1 MKRLFPR
8 PAGYAFLLAG
18 LVSLAGCGDPT
29 LRSEIGPTIDA
40 LSFEP
45 PAAARARAAAAETGR
60 TSGAVAPRG
69 RPEIFLARGAA
80 VVPSRPPGVQR
91 TPDGVQVSL
100 DGADVKE
107 AVRVV
112 LGDILRR
119 PFTIDPRVSG
129 TVTLSTAGPVA
140 ERDLLL
146 VLETALRMVGAGLAE
161 SGPGY
166 IVAPAEELVGRSEI
180 RTIGGTQ
187 PPLVAPGTGATVVPL
202 RHISATTA
210 AQFVQPL
217 LNKPEDIRVDAA
229 SNLLLITG
237 TAAERQ
243 AALDTLA
250 ILDADWLANRSVG
263 IFPLQYA
270 TPEALVPELEAL
282 FAEPIPPGTGQRPTV
297 QFLPIARL
305 NAVLALTGSP
315 SQMLQVEQWVA
326 RLDRGRTA
334 GPQFFVYELK
344 HANAEDA
351 AKLLGELF
359 GEGAGGAG
367 TPTPATPPSLMGL
380 GAPPESRQGSE
391 EPATG
396 PSALAAQAE
405 RPSVLAPKLPGGL
418 KVVANKANN
427 AVVVRATP
435 AVWEQVEATLRRIDS
450 APPQVLIEA
459 TIAEVL
465 LNDALRYGVQYFIE
479 AGNFRFGFNNTTAS
493 ASGATNFRN
502 LEPLARVPGFNFIF
516 TGGDTN
522 ITIDALSQV
531 TDVRVLSAPSVVV
544 RDGAEA
550 VLTVGD
556 EVPITTRTAV
566 SVENPL
572 APTVSSIE
580 YRDTGVILQVKPRI
594 NSAGVVALEIA
605 QEVSRVV
612 DTGQSSTTTPTP
624 TIQQRRIKSRVDV
637 LDGQTVVLGG
647 LIQEGEERGRDRVP
661 VLGDIPVLG
670 NLFGATRTE
679 QRRTELIVFITP
691 RVMRNAEDARDISEE
706 LRARMRA
713 LRARSLGG
721 PLPPPAPPR
730 AAAPAP
736 PATAAAPRP
745 ASTQP
750 PSPALPAFPAEAAPP
765 PAPVE
770 PVPAER
776 APLGPRPAE
785 PAAPPRLAAVAGE
798 PVPLPR
804 PRPYELPELA
814 PPPARPD
821 AFIAA
826 LKTAAR

>member
-1 MKRLFPR
+1 MGRLVRPR
-8 PAGYAFLLAG
+8 AGYALLLAG
-18 LVSLAGCGDPT
+18 LFALAGCGDPT

-45 PAAARARAAAAETGR
+45 PARPRAAPGDGQRTG
-60 TSGAVAPRG
+60 APQG
-69 RPEIFLARGAA
+69 RPRPEVFLARGAVA
-80 VVPSRPPGVQR
+80 LAPRPPGVQR
-91 TPDGVQVSL
+91 TPDGVQVNL
-100 DGADVKE
+100 DGAEVKE

-161 SGPGY
+161 SGPGFV
-166 IVAPAEELVGRSEI
+166 VAPAEELVGRSEL
-180 RTIGGTQ
+180 RPIGGTQ

-202 RHISATTA
+202 RHISAQTA

-217 LNKPEDIRVDAA
+217 LNKPEDIRVDPS

-250 ILDADWLANRSVG
+250 VLDADWLANRSVG

-270 TPEALVPELEAL
+270 TPEALIPELEAL
-282 FAEPIPPGTGQRPTV
+282 FAEALPPGTGQRPAV

-315 SQMLQVEQWVA
+315 AQMLQVEQWVG

-351 AKLLGELF
+351 AKLLTELF
-359 GEGAGGAG
+359 GEAGGAA
-367 TPTPATPPSLMGL
+367 PAAVATPPSLLGL
-380 GAPPESRQGSE
+380 GAPPEGRPVPE
-391 EPATG
+391 EPPTG
-396 PSALAAQAE
+396 PAALAAQEARSPTV
-405 RPSVLAPKLPGGL
+405 RPAGSGGI
-418 KVVANKANN
+418 KVVANKATN

-435 AVWEQVEATLRRIDS
+435 AVWEQVEATLRRIDT

-479 AGNFRFGFNNTTAS
+479 AGNFRFGFNNTTGS
-493 ASGATNFRN
+493 ATGATNFRN

-612 DTGQSSTTTPTP
+612 DTGEARGTTPTP

-647 LIQEGEERGRDRVP
+647 LIQEGEERGRERLP

-670 NLFGATRTE
+670 NLFGSTRTA

-721 PLPPPAPPR
+721 APPAAPSLPPR
-730 AAAPAP
+730 AAVPLSAPAAAAPVGPEPAAPVLAP
-736 PATAAAPRP
+736 PA
-745 ASTQP
+745 ASP
-750 PSPALPAFPAEAAPP
+750 AAPP
-765 PAPVE
+765 PPSE
-770 PVPAER
+770 PER
-776 APLGPRPAE
+776 
-785 PAAPPRLAAVAGE
+785 PAAPPAPRLAATAGE

-804 PRPYELPELA
+804 PRPFERTPLG

-821 AFIAA
+821 SFLAA
-826 LKTAAR
+826 LRAADR

>member
-1 MKRLFPR
+1 MGRLIMPR
-8 PAGYAFLLAG
+8 AGRTLLAAG
-18 LVSLAGCGDPT
+18 LLALAGCAEPA
-29 LRSEIGPTIDA
+29 LRSEIGDTIDDV
-40 LSFEP
+40 SFEP
-45 PAAARARAAAAETGR
+45 PRRGRGGSVEPGRSVGAAPA
-60 TSGAVAPRG
+60 RG
-69 RPEIFLARGAA
+69 RPEVFLARGVGATPQRA
-80 VVPSRPPGVQR
+80 PGVLR
-91 TPDGVQVSL
+91 SSDGVQVSF
-100 DGADVKE
+100 DGAEVKE
-107 AVRVV
+107 VVRVIV
-112 LGDILRR
+112 GDILKR
-119 PFTIDPRVSG
+119 PFTIDPRVAG

-146 VLETALRMVGAGLAE
+146 VLETALRMSGAGIAE
-161 SGPGY
+161 SGPGF
-166 IVAPAEELVGRSEI
+166 IVAPAEELIGRSEL
-180 RTIGGTQ
+180 RPIGGSQ
-187 PPLVAPGTGATVVPL
+187 PPLVSPGTGATVVPL
-202 RHISATTA
+202 RHISAATA

-217 LNKPEDIRVDAA
+217 LNKPEDIRVDPA
-229 SNLLLITG
+229 SNLLLIAG

-250 ILDADWLANRSVG
+250 ILDADWLANKSVG

-270 TPEALVPELEAL
+270 TPEALIPELEAL
-282 FAEPIPPGTGQRPTV
+282 FAEPVPTGTGQRAAV

-315 SQMLQVEQWVA
+315 GQMIQVEQWVG

-344 HANAEDA
+344 HASAEEA
-351 AKLLGELF
+351 AKVLNELF
-359 GEGAGGAG
+359 GEAGQASPG
-367 TPTPATPPSLMGL
+367 PAPIPPSLAGL
-380 GAPPESRQGSE
+380 GAPPGQGSAAE

-396 PSALAAQAE
+396 TAALAAQAV
-405 RPSVLAPKLPGGL
+405 RAPAIASGPPGGV
-418 KVVANKANN
+418 KVVANKGTNS
-427 AVVVRATP
+427 VVVRATP
-435 AVWEQVEATLRRIDS
+435 PAWEQIEGTLRRLDA
-450 APPQVLIEA
+450 APAQVLIEA

-479 AGNFRFGFNNTTAS
+479 AGNVRFGFNSTAPG
-493 ASGATNFRN
+493 ASGTTGFRN

-531 TDVRVLSAPSVVV
+531 TDVRVLSSPSVVV
-544 RDGAEA
+544 RDSAEA

-580 YRDTGVILQVKPRI
+580 YRDTGVILQVRPRI
-594 NSAGVVALEIA
+594 NSSGVVGLEVA

-612 DTGQSSTTTPTP
+612 DTGQAATTTPTP

-647 LIQEGEERGRDRVP
+647 LIQEAEERGRQRIP

-670 NLFGATRTE
+670 ALFGSTSTA

-713 LRARSLGG
+713 LRSRSLG
-721 PLPPPAPPR
+721 PPAPPPGAEPARPGR
-730 AAAPAP
+730 AAGATPVPATPAPLAPAPGPTAPPAAPILAPAP
-736 PATAAAPRP
+736 PAAV
-745 ASTQP
+745 
-750 PSPALPAFPAEAAPP
+750 P
-765 PAPVE
+765 PAP
-770 PVPAER
+770 A
-776 APLGPRPAE
+776 ARPS
-785 PAAPPRLAAVAGE
+785 LALVTGE

-804 PRPYELPELA
+804 PRPGERPGSG
-814 PPPARPD
+814 PPADPFLR
-821 AFIAA
+821 A
-826 LKTAAR
+826 LRTASR

>member
-1 MKRLFPR
+1 MGRLERFPTGWILLLV
-8 PAGYAFLLAG
+8 AAFLLA
-18 LVSLAGCGDPT
+18 ACGDPT

-45 PAAARARAAAAETGR
+45 PARPRGAAEEG
-60 TSGAVAPRG
+60 PRVG
-69 RPEIFLARGAA
+69 GPPARPRPEVFLARGAA
-80 VVPSRPPGVQR
+80 ALAPRPPGVQR
-91 TPDGVQVSL
+91 TPDGVQINL

-161 SGPGY
+161 SGPGFV
-166 IVAPAEELVGRSEI
+166 VAPAEELVGKSEL
-180 RTIGGTQ
+180 RPIGGTQ

-217 LNKPEDIRVDAA
+217 LNKPEDIRVDPA

-270 TPEALVPELEAL
+270 TPEALIPELEAL
-282 FAEPIPPGTGQRPTV
+282 FAEPVPAGTGQRPTV

-315 SQMLQVEQWVA
+315 AQMLQVEQWIG

-351 AKLLGELF
+351 AKLVSELF
-359 GEGAGGAG
+359 GEAAGPS
-367 TPTPATPPSLMGL
+367 PTPAATPPSLAGL
-380 GAPPESRQGSE
+380 GAPPEGSPAAE
-391 EPATG
+391 ETPTG
-396 PSALAAQAE
+396 TAALAAQE
-405 RPSVLAPKLPGGL
+405 TRPSLLRPTGSSGI
-418 KVVANKANN
+418 KVVANKATN

-435 AVWEQVEATLRRIDS
+435 AVWEQVEATLRRIDT
-450 APPQVLIEA
+450 APAQVLIEA

-479 AGNFRFGFNNTTAS
+479 AGNFRFGFNNTTGS

-522 ITIDALSQV
+522 VTIDALSQV
-531 TDVRVLSAPSVVV
+531 TDVRVLSSPSVVV

-550 VLTVGD
+550 RLTVGD

-572 APTVSSIE
+572 APAVSSIE

-594 NSAGVVALEIA
+594 NAAGVVALEIA

-612 DTGQSSTTTPTP
+612 DTGQSAATTPTP

-647 LIQEGEERGRDRVP
+647 LIQEGEERGRDRLP

-670 NLFGATRTE
+670 NLFGSTRTA

-713 LRARSLGG
+713 LRARTLGG
-721 PLPPPAPPR
+721 VPPAEPSRPPRAELPTPPPPAASPAPSAPVPAR
-730 AAAPAP
+730 PEIAPADP
-736 PATAAAPRP
+736 PAER
-745 ASTQP
+745 
-750 PSPALPAFPAEAAPP
+750 P
-765 PAPVE
+765 PAP
-770 PVPAER
+770 R
-776 APLGPRPAE
+776 A
-785 PAAPPRLAAVAGE
+785 PRLAATPGE

-804 PRPYELPELA
+804 PRPYERPALD

-821 AFIAA
+821 SFLAA
-826 LKTAAR
+826 LRAADR

>member
-1 MKRLFPR
+1 MGRLITPR
-8 PAGYAFLLAG
+8 AGRTLLAAG
-18 LVSLAGCGDPT
+18 LLVLTGCAEPT
-29 LRSEIGPTIDA
+29 LRSEIGATIDGV
-40 LSFEP
+40 SFAP
-45 PAAARARAAAAETGR
+45 PARPRGAAAEPGRPVGAAPARAR
-60 TSGAVAPRG
+60 
-69 RPEIFLARGAA
+69 PEVFLARGVGATPQRA
-80 VVPSRPPGVQR
+80 PGVQR
-91 TPDGVQVSL
+91 SPDGVQVSF
-100 DGADVKE
+100 DGAEVKE
-107 AVRVV
+107 VVRVIV
-112 LGDILRR
+112 GDILKR
-119 PFTIDPRVSG
+119 PFTIDPRVAG

-161 SGPGY
+161 SGPGF
-166 IVAPAEELVGRSEI
+166 IVAPAEELIGRSEL
-180 RTIGGTQ
+180 RPIGGSQ
-187 PPLVAPGTGATVVPL
+187 PPLVSPGTGATVVPL
-202 RHISATTA
+202 RHISAATA

-217 LNKPEDIRVDAA
+217 LNKPEDIRVDPA
-229 SNLLLITG
+229 SNLLLIAG

-250 ILDADWLANRSVG
+250 ILDADWLANKSVG

-270 TPEALVPELEAL
+270 TPEALIPELEAL
-282 FAEPIPPGTGQRPTV
+282 FAEPVPAGTGQRPAV

-305 NAVLALTGSP
+305 NAVLALAGSP
-315 SQMLQVEQWVA
+315 GQMLQVEQWVG

-344 HANAEDA
+344 HASAEEA
-351 AKLLGELF
+351 AKVLNELF
-359 GEGAGGAG
+359 GEAGQAS
-367 TPTPATPPSLMGL
+367 PAAASTPPSLVGL
-380 GAPPESRQGSE
+380 GAPPGQGEMAE

-396 PSALAAQAE
+396 TAALAAQAV
-405 RPSVLAPKLPGGL
+405 RSPALGSGAPGGV
-418 KVVANKANN
+418 KVVPNKATNS
-427 AVVVRATP
+427 VVVRATP
-435 AVWEQVEATLRRIDS
+435 LVWEQIEGTLRRLDA
-450 APPQVLIEA
+450 APAQVLIEA

-479 AGNFRFGFNNTTAS
+479 AGNFRFGFNSTVPGANGTT
-493 ASGATNFRN
+493 GFRN

-522 ITIDALSQV
+522 VTIDALSQV
-531 TDVRVLSAPSVVV
+531 TDVRVLSSPSVVV
-544 RDGAEA
+544 RDAAEA

-594 NSAGVVALEIA
+594 NSSGVVGLEIA

-612 DTGQSSTTTPTP
+612 DTGETASTTPTP

-647 LIQEGEERGRDRVP
+647 LIQEAEERGRQRIP

-670 NLFGATRTE
+670 ALFGSTSTA

-691 RVMRNAEDARDISEE
+691 RIMRNAEDARDISEE

-713 LRARSLGG
+713 LRSRSLG
-721 PLPPPAPPR
+721 PPAP
-730 AAAPAP
+730 
-736 PATAAAPRP
+736 
-745 ASTQP
+745 
-750 PSPALPAFPAEAAPP
+750 LP
-765 PAPVE
+765 
-770 PVPAER
+770 
-776 APLGPRPAE
+776 GAE
-785 PAAPPRLAAVAGE
+785 PAAPGPSAGVRPAPAAPALPPAPVVAPARPATAPAARPSLALVEGE

-804 PRPYELPELA
+804 PRPGEREE
-814 PPPARPD
+814 PAKPGDPFLR
-821 AFIAA
+821 A
-826 LKTAAR
+826 LRTASR

>member
-1 MKRLFPR
+1 MGRLARPR
-8 PAGYAFLLAG
+8 AGYALVLAG
-18 LVSLAGCGDPT
+18 LFALAGCGDPT

-45 PAAARARAAAAETGR
+45 PARSRAAAVETRG
-60 TSGAVAPRG
+60 TATPQG
-69 RPEIFLARGAA
+69 RPRPELFLARGAVAA
-80 VVPSRPPGVQR
+80 VPRPPGVQR
-91 TPDGVQVSL
+91 TPDGVQVNL
-100 DGADVKE
+100 DGAEVKE

-112 LGDILRR
+112 LGEILRR

-161 SGPGY
+161 SGPGFV
-166 IVAPAEELVGRSEI
+166 VAPAEELVGRSEL
-180 RTIGGTQ
+180 RPIGGTE

-217 LNKPEDIRVDAA
+217 LNKHEDIRVDPS

-250 ILDADWLANRSVG
+250 MLDADWLANRSVG

-270 TPEALVPELEAL
+270 TPEALIPELEAL
-282 FAEPIPPGTGQRPTV
+282 FAEPVPAGTGQRPTV
-297 QFLPIARL
+297 QFLPVARL

-315 SQMLQVEQWVA
+315 AQMLQVEQWIA

-344 HANAEDA
+344 HANAEEA
-351 AKLLGELF
+351 AKLVSELF
-359 GEGAGGAG
+359 GEAAGA
-367 TPTPATPPSLMGL
+367 TPAAAGTPPSLLGL
-380 GAPPESRQGSE
+380 GAPPEGRPAAE
-391 EPATG
+391 EPPTG
-396 PSALAAQAE
+396 PAVLAAQEA
-405 RPSVLAPKLPGGL
+405 RGSTFRAAGSGGI
-418 KVVANKANN
+418 KVVANKATN

-435 AVWEQVEATLRRIDS
+435 AVWEQVEATLRRIDA
-450 APPQVLIEA
+450 APAQVLIEA

-479 AGNFRFGFNNTTAS
+479 AGNFRFGFNNTSPS
-493 ASGATNFRN
+493 ATGATNFRN

-522 ITIDALSQV
+522 VTIDALSQV
-531 TDVRVLSAPSVVV
+531 TEVRVLSAPSVVV

-550 VLTVGD
+550 RLTVGD

-594 NSAGVVALEIA
+594 NSAGVVSLEIA
-605 QEVSRVV
+605 QEVSRAI
-612 DTGQSSTTTPTP
+612 DTGQSASTTPTP

-647 LIQEGEERGRDRVP
+647 LIQEGEERGRERLP

-670 NLFGATRTE
+670 NLFGSTRTA

-713 LRARSLGG
+713 LRARTLGG
-721 PLPPPAPPR
+721 GSPVEPSRPPR
-730 AAAPAP
+730 AELSGPTPSPGAPVPTAP
-736 PATAAAPRP
+736 LSTPPAAAPI
-745 ASTQP
+745 
-750 PSPALPAFPAEAAPP
+750 E
-765 PAPVE
+765 PAP
-770 PVPAER
+770 ER
-776 APLGPRPAE
+776 P
-785 PAAPPRLAAVAGE
+785 PAAPTPRLAATPGE

-804 PRPYELPELA
+804 PRPYEQAPLD

-821 AFIAA
+821 SLFAA
-826 LKTAAR
+826 LRAADR

>member
-1 MKRLFPR
+1 MGRLVRPR
-8 PAGYAFLLAG
+8 AGYALVLAG
-18 LVSLAGCGDPT
+18 LFALAGCGDPT

-45 PAAARARAAAAETGR
+45 PARPR
-60 TSGAVAPRG
+60 GAVAEAPRAG
-69 RPEIFLARGAA
+69 GTETRPRPEVFPARGA
-80 VVPSRPPGVQR
+80 VVLAPRPPGVQR
-91 TPDGVQVSL
+91 TPDGVQVNL
-100 DGADVKE
+100 DGAEVKE

-161 SGPGY
+161 SGPGFV
-166 IVAPAEELVGRSEI
+166 VAPAEELVGKSEL
-180 RTIGGTQ
+180 RPIGGTQ

-202 RHISATTA
+202 RHISAQTA

-217 LNKPEDIRVDAA
+217 LNKPEDIRVDPS

-250 ILDADWLANRSVG
+250 MLDADWLANRSVG

-270 TPEALVPELEAL
+270 TPEALIPELEAL
-282 FAEPIPPGTGQRPTV
+282 FAEALPPGTGQRPAV

-315 SQMLQVEQWVA
+315 AQMLQVEQWVG

-344 HANAEDA
+344 HANAEEA
-351 AKLLGELF
+351 AKLVSELF
-359 GEGAGGAG
+359 GEAAGA
-367 TPTPATPPSLMGL
+367 TPAAAGTPPSLLGL
-380 GAPPESRQGSE
+380 GAPPEGRPAAE
-391 EPATG
+391 EPPTG
-396 PSALAAQAE
+396 PAVLAAQEA
-405 RPSVLAPKLPGGL
+405 RGATFRAAGSGGI
-418 KVVANKANN
+418 KVVANKATN

-435 AVWEQVEATLRRIDS
+435 AVWEQVEATLRRIDT
-450 APPQVLIEA
+450 APAQVLIEA

-479 AGNFRFGFNNTTAS
+479 AGNFRFGFNNTSPS
-493 ASGATNFRN
+493 ATGATNFRN

-522 ITIDALSQV
+522 VTIDALSQV
-531 TDVRVLSAPSVVV
+531 TEVRVLSAPSVVV

-550 VLTVGD
+550 RLTVGD

-594 NSAGVVALEIA
+594 NSAGVVSLEIA
-605 QEVSRVV
+605 QEVSRAI
-612 DTGQSSTTTPTP
+612 DTGQSASTTPTP

-647 LIQEGEERGRDRVP
+647 LIQEGEERGRERLP
-661 VLGDIPVLG
+661 VLGDIPILG
-670 NLFGATRTE
+670 NLFGSTRTA

-713 LRARSLGG
+713 LRARTVGGG
-721 PLPPPAPPR
+721 PPVDTSRPPR
-730 AAAPAP
+730 AELPKPAPSPGAPAP
-736 PATAAAPRP
+736 TTPLPTPPAA
-745 ASTQP
+745 
-750 PSPALPAFPAEAAPP
+750 
-765 PAPVE
+765 APVE
-770 PVPAER
+770 PAPER
-776 APLGPRPAE
+776 P
-785 PAAPPRLAAVAGE
+785 PAAPTPRLAATPGE

-804 PRPYELPELA
+804 PRPYEQAPLD

-821 AFIAA
+821 SLFAA
-826 LKTAAR
+826 LRAADR